1 MESSKT
7 ANSLIV
13 RNIDIV
19 NRQIE
24 LCSKVGVSGSYMRI
38 EMDKVKDIS
47 GELVD
52 HIE

>member
-24 LCSKVGVSGSYMRI
+24 LCTKVGVSGSYMRLA
-38 EMDKVKDIS
+38 MDKVKDT
-47 GELVD
+47 V
-52 HIE
+52 